1 VSDEYLEDPLGSV
14 ARRKLEIIFIVD
26 TSGSM
31 SINGRIQALN
41 QAAHTVLP
49 ELKDESDKN
58 PQADVHFRV
67 LEFATRA
74 RWASAD
80 PKPMSEFGSSW
91 HWTDLEAGGVTDF
104 GAALDLLTD
113 ALQPEK
119 LGTYNYPPVLVL
131 LSDGSPTDDWESALE
146 RFNQS
151 PFGRKAGR
159 TVRAALAVTDA
170 DKDVLSRFTGNMET
184 VVEVTNPTQMVS
196 FLKWATVTLSKA
208 SSRSR
213 AVNLEKDELP
223 SSDSAAAPP
232 LPPPPSPPVDVDDDV
247 F

>member
-1 VSDEYLEDPLGSV
+1 
-14 ARRKLEIIFIVD
+14 
-26 TSGSM
+26 
-31 SINGRIQALN
+31 
-41 QAAHTVLP
+41 
-49 ELKDESDKN
+49 
-58 PQADVHFRV
+58 
-67 LEFATRA
+67 
-74 RWASAD
+74 
-80 PKPMSEFGSSW
+80 
-91 HWTDLEAGGVTDF
+91 
-104 GAALDLLTD
+104 
-113 ALQPEK
+113 
-119 LGTYNYPPVLVL
+119 
-131 LSDGSPTDDWESALE
+131 
-146 RFNQS
+146 
-151 PFGRKAGR
+151 
-159 TVRAALAVTDA
+159 VTDA